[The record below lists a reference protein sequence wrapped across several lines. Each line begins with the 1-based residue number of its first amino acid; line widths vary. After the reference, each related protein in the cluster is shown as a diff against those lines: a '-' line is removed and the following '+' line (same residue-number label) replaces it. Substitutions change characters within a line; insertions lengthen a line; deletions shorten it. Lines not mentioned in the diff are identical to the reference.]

1 MGYYHQD
8 ERDKAV
14 GIGTMILTVAI
25 GVIMFL
31 IFCIAVIG
39 AQADD
44 FAEFTKQEEAK
55 QEEDNAVVS
64 VGVVTVDDID
74 YEWQYDAKQD
84 MQLPELPTGCE
95 ATAAGTLIRKVTGKY
110 VTKTEVADAM
120 PRSSWDFV
128 NCFLGDPYS
137 ERGYTCWAPCV
148 EATIEKL
155 LPEGYVVEDTTGT
168 DFADIVIPS
177 YVYVT
182 EGLEDPVWYSEDSE
196 LGKGYKIAHN
206 CHAMVVLG
214 FDIREDKVKVVD
226 PLVEGVTYYSYEQ
239 MERIYNE
246 MGKQSVTI
254 MEVPIKGVD
263 Y

>member
-8 ERDKAV
+8 ERDEAV
-14 GIGTMILTVAI
+14 GIGTMILTVI
-25 GVIMFL
+25 VGVILFL

-39 AQADD
+39 VQADE
-44 FAEFTKQEEAK
+44 FAKQDTEAK
-55 QEEDNAVVS
+55 QNESNAVVS
-64 VGVVTVDDID
+64 VGAVTIDDID

-84 MQLPELPTGCE
+84 MQLPELSSGSE
-95 ATAAGTLIRKVTGKY
+95 ATAASTLIRKVTGKY
-110 VTKTEVADAM
+110 VTKTEVADVM
-120 PRSSWDFV
+120 PKSSWDFV

-137 ERGYTCWAPCV
+137 KKGYTCWAPCV

-155 LPEGYVVEDTTGT
+155 LPEGYVAEDTTGT

-196 LGKGYKIAHN
+196 LGNGYKIAHN

-214 FDIREDKVKVVD
+214 FDIQEDKVKVVD
-226 PLVEGVTYYSYEQ
+226 PLVKGVTYYSYEQ

-254 MEVPIKGVD
+254 MEVPTKGVD

>member
-8 ERDKAV
+8 ERDEAV
-14 GIGTMILTVAI
+14 GIGTMILTITI
-25 GVIMFL
+25 GVILFL
-31 IFCIAVIG
+31 VFCIAVIG
-39 AQADD
+39 VQADE
-44 FAEFTKQEEAK
+44 FAKQDVEAK
-55 QEEDNAVVS
+55 HEEDNAAVS
-64 VGVVTVDDID
+64 VGIVTVEDID

-120 PRSSWDFV
+120 PKSSWDFV

-155 LPEGYVVEDTTGT
+155 LPEGYVAEDTTGT

-226 PLVEGVTYYSYEQ
+226 PLVEGVTYYSYKQ
-239 MERIYNE
+239 MERIYDE